1 MPQRCCSGPSVVHY
15 ALKNERRTVPTLIAP
30 EPVQEPLSQ
39 IALLKFD
46 QSVRFAIV
54 SAFGQS
60 VPLSLAA
67 GWSFSFCNQTDTTPD
82 EIVPWLEPVAGCL
95 SFYCRGTTGRVF
107 SGYDDC
113 HRLAP
118 VPELSGAQRARA
130 EGRRIASSNDLSPV
144 GHPTL

>member
-1 MPQRCCSGPSVVHY
+1 MPQRCCSGPSVVHH

-39 IALLKFD
+39 IALLKLD
-46 QSVRFAIV
+46 PSVRFAIV

-67 GWSFSFCNQTDTTPD
+67 GWSFSFCNQTDATPD

-95 SFYCRGTTGRVF
+95 SFYCER
-107 SGYDDC
+107 
-113 HRLAP
+113 
-118 VPELSGAQRARA
+118 
-130 EGRRIASSNDLSPV
+130 N
-144 GHPTL
+144 